1 MTDEHEQVL
10 GMIEDAIAAL
20 VAQKH
25 GPGRLVGAWELV
37 IETIDPSSQD
47 VTAWT
52 INGGGLRLAQ
62 RGLIGVCCDRYRG
75 NIGHVVDDE

>member
-1 MTDEHEQVL
+1 MTDEREQAL

-20 VAQKH
+20 VAQKC
-25 GPGRLVGAWELV
+25 GPGRLVGAWELM
-37 IETIDPSSQD
+37 IETFDPSSQD
-47 VTAWT
+47 VTDWT
-52 INGGGLRLAQ
+52 INGGGVLLAQ

>member
-1 MTDEHEQVL
+1 M
-10 GMIEDAIAAL
+10 
-20 VAQKH
+20 
-25 GPGRLVGAWELV
+25 

-52 INGGGLRLAQ
+52 INGGGVMLAQ
-62 RGLIGVCCDRYRG
+62 RGLIGVCCDTYRG

>member
-20 VAQKH
+20 VVQKH
-25 GPGRLVGAWELV
+25 GPGRTVGAWELM

-47 VTAWT
+47 VTAWA
-52 INGGGLRLAQ
+52 INSGGLGLAQ

-75 NIGHVVDDE
+75 NIGRVVDDE

>member
-1 MTDEHEQVL
+1 MTDEREQVL

-20 VAQKH
+20 VAQDC
-25 GPGRLVGAWELV
+25 GPGRLIGAWELK
-37 IETIDPSSQD
+37 IETFDPSSQD

-52 INGGGLRLAQ
+52 INGGGSMLAW
-62 RGLIGVCCDRYRG
+62 RGIIGVCCDTYRG

>member
-1 MTDEHEQVL
+1 MTDEHAQAL
-10 GMIEDAIAAL
+10 DKLEDAIGAL

-25 GPGRLVGAWELV
+25 GPGRLVGAWELM

-52 INGGGLRLAQ
+52 IDGGGGMLAQ
-62 RGLIGVCCDRYRG
+62 RGLIRVCCDKYRG
-75 NIGHVVDDE
+75 NIGHVVNDE